1 MSNINRNDLVA
12 LSLSNFPNNTS
23 QLISPA
29 DLRDW
34 LEDGIDSFV
43 TQKDSSRLENVIYEN
58 EGSDIAA
65 SATVNLANAT
75 GNYLH
80 ITGAFN
86 GITSFGTI
94 PAGGRFVL
102 VFDGICTLTYNAT
115 SLILPGGSN
124 ITTAAGDCAMLV
136 SEGSGNWRMVGFFPI
151 SGGGGGGDITAVI
164 AGTGLSGGGTSGN
177 VTLDLANISPDPS
190 GNYTNAD
197 ITVDAQG
204 RITAASNGTPG
215 GVTSVSVNAPLSD
228 AGTPTAPNISIPQA
242 SVSTNGYLSSGDW
255 TTFNGKGN
263 GTVTTTGTPSSG
275 QITKFSGATSITN
288 ASAGTDYVAPGS
300 ATGSGLT
307 MASSRLLGRTT
318 ASPNPGAIEEI
329 SLTTTG
335 TSGAAT
341 LTGGTLNIP
350 IYSGGSGSGTVNSGT
365 ANRLTYYAANGTA
378 VSELPTAGSSGQ
390 ILQSNGTGSAP
401 SWVNAPPATLTIGS
415 SIVGGATAG
424 RLLLTTTS
432 GANQVLNQDSNLN
445 YDTTNDRL
453 GIGVATPTGTL
464 HLAAGVATNPQVLLV
479 PSAIT
484 PTGTTNGSIWCNTVS
499 SNTSLQFYK
508 DSSLTRLI
516 TIDRNPDL
524 ATSGTALLQADSNG
538 TISKGSELTALGI
551 YAETAGTT
559 VQNTTTPTSIF
570 GTVTGITTLP
580 ANFFGVGKTI
590 RIFASGTYQQTSGTN
605 TCTLALSIGT
615 ASIGS
620 VALQHSN
627 SVGPVYWEAE
637 WNITCRTSGA
647 SGTLQYTSKGVLNTT
662 SPTFYFNSALTSSSI
677 NTTTTN
683 AIAITATWNN
693 LGNTLVTSIHY
704 ANYIN

>member
-1 MSNINRNDLVA
+1 MANITRTQLDT
-12 LSLSNFPNNTS
+12 LSLANFPNNNS
-23 QLISPA
+23 QLISPQ

-34 LEDGIDSFV
+34 LESGVDSFV

-58 EGSDIAA
+58 EGSSIVA
-65 SATVNLANAT
+65 SASVNLANAT

-86 GITSFGTI
+86 GIASFGTV

-102 VFDGICTLTYNAT
+102 VFDGVCTLTNSAT
-115 SLILPGGSN
+115 LILPGGSD

-151 SGGGGGGDITAVI
+151 SGGGGGGDITAVT
-164 AGTGLSGGGTSGN
+164 AGTGLSGGGTSGA
-177 VTLDLANISPDPS
+177 VTLNLANTAVTPNS
-190 GNYTNAD
+190 YTNAD

-215 GVTSVSVNAPLSD
+215 GVTSVS
-228 AGTPTAPNISIPQA
+228 GTSPISSSGGTTPAISIPQA
-242 SVSTNGYLSSGDW
+242 NGSTDGYLSSGDW
-255 TTFNGKGN
+255 TTFNNKGN
-263 GTVTTTGTPSSG
+263 GTVQSVSGTGTVNGISLTGTVTGTGNLTLGGTLSGVSLTSQVSDTLPIANGGTGTTTPSLVAGTNV
-275 QITKFSGATSITN
+275 SITGSWPN
-288 ASAGTDYVAPGS
+288 QTINSTGGS
-300 ATGSGLT
+300 AT
-307 MASSRLLGRTT
+307 M
-318 ASPNPGAIEEI
+318 
-329 SLTTTG
+329 
-335 TSGAAT
+335 
-341 LTGGTLNIP
+341 
-350 IYSGGSGSGTVNSGT
+350 
-365 ANRLTYYAANGTA
+365 
-378 VSELPTAGSSGQ
+378 
-390 ILQSNGTGSAP
+390 
-401 SWVNAPPATLTIGS
+401 TIGS
-415 SIVGGATAG
+415 SIVSGATAG

-453 GIGVATPTGTL
+453 GVGVATPTGTL

-516 TIDRNPDL
+516 TLDRNPDL
-524 ATSGTALLQADSNG
+524 ATSGSGIVQADSNG
-538 TISKGSELTALGI
+538 TLSKGADLTALGI
-551 YAETAGTT
+551 YAETAGKT

-590 RIFASGTYQQTSGTN
+590 RIFASGTYEQHSGSN
-605 TCTLALSIGT
+605 TCTLALSIGGV
-615 ASIGS
+615 SIGS
-620 VALQHSN
+620 VALQHGN

-647 SGTLQYTSKGVLNTT
+647 SGTLQYTSKGVLNTS

-683 AIAITATWNN
+683 AIALTGTWSSANASN
-693 LGNTLVTSIHY
+693 ILITSIHY